1 MADHMAVLLGEG
13 GIIQFRWKKVPL
25 NCFCKSMIWQ
35 MGFCKCL
42 FCKEL
47 LLFLVVFVFV
57 VLFVCLFVCF
67 SWLSL
72 LFLSPLPLYIRPLP
86 LEILYSV
93 HYNWPYIT
101 CLPTI
106 VRRTWRIHR
115 ELIINKKLSRENRK
129 HFLNPAFQLCFSG

>member
-47 LLFLVVFVFV
+47 LLLFFLSFMFLLFC
-57 VLFVCLFVCF
+57 LFVCLFF
-67 SWLSL
+67 SVGYH
-72 LFLSPLPLYIRPLP
+72 FFFSPFAF
-86 LEILYSV
+86 V
-93 HYNWPYIT
+93 HP
-101 CLPTI
+101 PPP
-106 VRRTWRIHR
+106 R
-115 ELIINKKLSRENRK
+115 
-129 HFLNPAFQLCFSG
+129 